1 MKRREF
7 LQSASLTAGAVL
19 LTQPSLGSQNE
30 MLISAGY
37 IPPLKGFNLLEK
49 FTLHRN
55 APYQERD
62 FEWMAQW
69 GFNIV
74 RLPMDYRC
82 WTDAENPRKID
93 EKILKHIDDVVK
105 WGNRYNVHVNLNLHR
120 APGYCVNPPKEALD
134 LWTSEEAQDQFCFQW
149 RMFAERYKDVSNQRL
164 SFDLVNEPKDMNE
177 EQYATVMRKAIN
189 AIREVSPNRL
199 VVVDGLRWG
208 RNPVFSLVDDKVA
221 QSTRGYDPM
230 RISHYKAGW
239 VNGSDTWD
247 EPTWPLK
254 MGDTVWDKERLREER
269 IKPWRKL
276 QKQGVGVHVGEWGA
290 YRHTP
295 HDVVLAWM
303 EDFLSLW
310 KEAGWGYAMWNLR
323 GSFGIIDSGRDDV
336 NYENFHGHKLDRK
349 MLELLLKYL

>member
-7 LQSASLTAGAVL
+7 LQSASLAAGAAL
-19 LTQPSLGSQNE
+19 LPQSAITSQNE

-49 FTLHRN
+49 FTLNRN
-55 APYQERD
+55 APYQGRD

-82 WTDAENPRKID
+82 WTDSENPWKID
-93 EKILKHIDDVVK
+93 EKILKHIDDVVQ
-105 WGNRYNVHVNLNLHR
+105 WGNQYNVHVNLNLHR

-134 LWTSEEAQDQFCFQW
+134 LWTSKEAQDQFCFQW

-164 SFDLVNEPKDMNE
+164 SFDLVNEPKNMDE
-177 EQYATVMRKAIN
+177 EQYANIMRMAIN

-208 RNPVFSLVDDKVA
+208 RNPVFSLVNDKVA

-230 RISHYKAGW
+230 RISHHKASW
-239 VNGSDTWD
+239 INGSDTWD

-254 MGDTVWDKERLREER
+254 VGDTVWDKERLREEI

-276 QKQGVGVHVGEWGA
+276 QNQGVGVHVGEWGA

-323 GSFGIIDSGRDDV
+323 GSFGIVDSGRDDV

-349 MLELLLKYL
+349 MLELLLKYY